1 MLQGGSGGG
10 ALQGS
15 RFAGGDQFNYTD
27 IRYDEDYEK
36 FYQFQAAAGVAGLKL
51 PPPLDTRTLYNDLPQ
66 FSGPLNGGLNG
77 GLTNPLD
84 LDPATSYGRLRRR
97 HPSAALCPRAVLRC
111 LLLQ

>member
-10 ALQGS
+10 ALQSS
-15 RFAGGDQFNYTD
+15 RLAGGDQFNYTD

-66 FSGPLNGGLNG
+66 FSRPLNGLA
-77 GLTNPLD
+77 NPLD
-84 LDPATSYGRLRRR
+84 LDPVTSYGTFRRCLSSAGLFAR
-97 HPSAALCPRAVLRC
+97 AALCCLPVRALIN
-111 LLLQ
+111 